1 MKFFAYALL
10 ISTTQ
15 AATALVAPTACHDA
29 AVNTAVAA
37 GTGDAT
43 KAKAVADAALACTTT
58 LVIATGDALIKGK
71 VIENGLMAPQK
82 VTFDALTPKPTAA
95 DWTAYL
101 VAADAFGAALGMG
114 KLSCAAGA
122 TCATRALLKG
132 TLANQVAAFTF
143 AGSYY
148 KAMKTNCELATFG
161 GFADKAKCTADGFAK
176 LTAMG
181 TAMAAAD
188 FYSVK
193 TVAART
199 TWSTAQDVINV
210 AAAIAAKAPAA
221 GTVGFPCNAAAAVA
235 PATVGVRPACAA
247 ANCCMGHKAL
257 PADLTNSVNG
267 EVCQLKTALK
277 GAVVT
282 TKASAKATSCYVAFT
297 AAVTAEQDGACIE
310 GAVRTASAAL
320 SVLAAA
326 YMMA

>member
-1 MKFFAYALL
+1 MLPTINTL
-10 ISTTQ
+10 N
-15 AATALVAPTACHDA
+15 ALV
-29 AVNTAVAA
+29 
-37 GTGDAT
+37 
-43 KAKAVADAALACTTT
+43 
-58 LVIATGDALIKGK
+58 
-71 VIENGLMAPQK
+71 
-82 VTFDALTPKPTAA
+82 PKPTDAEFKVYQA
-95 DWTAYL
+95 
-101 VAADAFGAALGMG
+101 AADAFGAALGMG
-114 KLSCAAGA
+114 KFSCALGA
-122 TCATRALLKG
+122 VCTPRVLLKG
-132 TLANQVAAFTF
+132 TLKDQAAAFAF

-148 KAMKTNCELATFG
+148 AAMKKDCELATFG